1 MTISAVDIFSIG
13 IGPSSSHTVGPM
25 RAAKRFAEEFNPK
38 NVSIELRGS
47 LSSTGHGHGT
57 DRASVLG
64 LAGYEPVTVP
74 LNIDPKPGAAVPTH
88 GSITSVDGKEISFHI
103 IFNDVALPE
112 HPNGMIFTVLDEN
125 DQPTD
130 QTETYFSV
138 GGGFIQS
145 ASELKAAQDA
155 PGETS
160 GGVATQDQDVKV
172 PWPFSNGA
180 EMLDRCERSG
190 MSIPE
195 IMMENEIALHGS
207 EEFVN
212 NHLDLVWDTMV
223 ECVEKG
229 MRGRGILPGG
239 LGVQRR
245 CYALHQKLLRHENAE
260 RAGQLTAMEWVN
272 LYAMAVNEENA
283 AGGRVVTAPTNGA
296 AGVIPAVMYYAKTYL
311 PNFDREAS
319 RRFLLTAAAIG
330 IVIKTNASISG
341 AEVGCQGEVGSACA
355 MAAAGLAE
363 LYDSTPAQVENAA
376 EVALE
381 HNLGLTCDP
390 VGGLVQIP
398 CIERNAI
405 GAVKSINAARLARMG
420 TGSHHVSLD
429 DAVIT
434 MKETGLDMM
443 SKYKETSKGGLA
455 VNIGLPVTI
464 TEC

>member
-1 MTISAVDIFSIG
+1 
-13 IGPSSSHTVGPM
+13 M
-25 RAAKRFAEEFNPK
+25 RAAKRFAEEFNPT

-74 LNIDPKPGAAVPTH
+74 LDIDPKPGAAVPTH
-88 GSITSVDGKEISFHI
+88 GSIMSVDGKEIFFHI

-190 MSIPE
+190 LSIPE

-212 NHLDLVWDTMV
+212 KHLDL
-223 ECVEKG
+223 
-229 MRGRGILPGG
+229 
-239 LGVQRR
+239 
-245 CYALHQKLLRHENAE
+245 
-260 RAGQLTAMEWVN
+260 
-272 LYAMAVNEENA
+272 
-283 AGGRVVTAPTNGA
+283 
-296 AGVIPAVMYYAKTYL
+296 
-311 PNFDREAS
+311 
-319 RRFLLTAAAIG
+319 
-330 IVIKTNASISG
+330 
-341 AEVGCQGEVGSACA
+341 
-355 MAAAGLAE
+355 
-363 LYDSTPAQVENAA
+363 
-376 EVALE
+376 
-381 HNLGLTCDP
+381 
-390 VGGLVQIP
+390 
-398 CIERNAI
+398 
-405 GAVKSINAARLARMG
+405 
-420 TGSHHVSLD
+420 SL
-429 DAVIT
+429 IH
-434 MKETGLDMM
+434 
-443 SKYKETSKGGLA
+443 
-455 VNIGLPVTI
+455 I
-464 TEC
+464 